1 MTQAPRRARR
11 GVERSAHGGGPT
23 QTPPLQTCDPAQQLL
38 QPQMRVPGA
47 QSETQVP
54 KLHTWPQAQPVGH
67 DAGAQNRWA
76 VSTVSRVQTRPSMQR
91 PTHWPPQ
98 PSLAPHSASGAQR
111 GTQTQRPVVALQ
123 VWLVAAQR
131 VPVPQAG
138 PPAQTL
144 AMETPQSTV
153 AGAVLGQAGMHRHA
167 PPLHAW
173 PLGQRVPVPHAGP
186 PAQVFGIDAPQS

>member
-1 MTQAPRRARR
+1 
-11 GVERSAHGGGPT
+11 
-23 QTPPLQTCDPAQQLL
+23 
-38 QPQMRVPGA
+38 MRVPGA

-67 DAGAQNRWA
+67 EAGAQNRRV

-111 GTQTQRPVVALQ
+111 GVQTQRPVVVLQ
-123 VWLVAAQR
+123 VRLAPTQR

-138 PPAQTL
+138 PPAQVL
-144 AMETPQSTV
+144 AMVTPQSTV
-153 AGAVLGQAGMHRHA
+153 AGSVLGQAGTQRHA
-167 PPLHAW
+167 PPEQAC
-173 PLGQRVPVPHAGP
+173 PLGQREPVPHVGP
-186 PAQVFGIDAPQS
+186 PGQVLGIDAPQS